1 MLVFLNVALEGK
13 PAHII
18 RTESLTG
25 HRQQRHDMITSGK
38 QDDGNLWYAVALPL
52 LRFLVIVAWDEV
64 LVERK
69 ASVIILEQY
78 EVKIVDLT
86 GYNSLL

>member
-1 MLVFLNVALEGK
+1 MVCL
-13 PAHII
+13 
-18 RTESLTG
+18 
-25 HRQQRHDMITSGK
+25 
-38 QDDGNLWYAVALPL
+38 ALPL

-69 ASVIILEQY
+69 ASIIILEQY

-86 GYNSLL
+86 GYDSLL